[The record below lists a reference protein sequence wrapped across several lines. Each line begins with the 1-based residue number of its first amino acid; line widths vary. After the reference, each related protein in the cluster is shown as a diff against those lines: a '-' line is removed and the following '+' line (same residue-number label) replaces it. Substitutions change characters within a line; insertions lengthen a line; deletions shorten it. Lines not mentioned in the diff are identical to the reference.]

1 MDLQGK
7 TVLPGFIDSHV
18 HLMAT
23 ATTAIG
29 IDLAEARS
37 LDEIVVKVEER
48 VRQTPPGEWIYGYF
62 ITHLPDRSM
71 PTRLDLDRISTRHHD
86 KIDASQRSSLFLK

>member
-1 MDLQGK
+1 MADKIVFWNGNILTMDSEGRRAEALAVVDGKISAVGTNLEIRKLYGDGWKSIDLQGK

-23 ATTAIG
+23 AITAIG

-37 LDEIVVKVEER
+37 LDEIRAKV
-48 VRQTPPGEWIYGYF
+48 
-62 ITHLPDRSM
+62 
-71 PTRLDLDRISTRHHD
+71 
-86 KIDASQRSSLFLK
+86 